1 MTALDDVGTVIAD
14 DDRGVSPPPG
24 EQIDVRGLG
33 SEGGVR
39 LRGVPTLVRASRA
52 VAVTITAGIA
62 VSSFVLSFA
71 ALSDLARRT
80 GSWADWLPYLWPGIV
95 DGAIVL
101 ATMGILTTAAYPDQ
115 RKNRQFFWSMLALGS
130 LVSIGGNA
138 LHAILPASRLCD
150 MAGLRGGLRPTR
162 RNSWIHPRRADP
174 LAVQPDTGAGARRQP
189 PRRLAPMTQAPR
201 SRRALVGDRPRDSS
215 ARQVDDTLRGHV
227 DAGAVAVVRGATGD
241 VVARDRRGGRGEPSR
256 RHCPHPADRAGGGP
270 RSPRIGSYGRSYR
283 GSAGLSVVESD
294 RAAVLR
300 KGLRS

>member
-1 MTALDDVGTVIAD
+1 MTALDDVRTVISD

-138 LHAILPASRLCD
+138 LHAILPASATLPTWLAFAVACVPP
-150 MAGLRGGLRPTR
+150 AGILGST
-162 RNSWIHPRRADP
+162 H
-174 LAVQPDTGAGARRQP
+174 AVQILWRFNPTQAPEHAASPHAAG
-189 PRRLAPMTQAPR
+189 APMTPRHLDRGERWLGIAREIHQRGRLTTHSEDTLTQALWRLFEVRPAM
-201 SRRALVGDRPRDSS
+201 SLRAIGEEVGVSHHDVIARIRQTALEVVRDRPES
-215 ARQVDDTLRGHV
+215 APM
-227 DAGAVAVVRGATGD
+227 AVAIEGQ
-241 VVARDRRGGRGEPSR
+241 P
-256 RHCPHPADRAGGGP
+256 
-270 RSPRIGSYGRSYR
+270 
-283 GSAGLSVVESD
+283 GLAS
-294 RAAVLR
+294 
-300 KGLRS
+300 